1 MQNISYKK
9 EPNSQSEIVETL
21 NPFVKEWFF
30 SKFKQF
36 APPQLFSVKEIHNR
50 NNVLVS
56 APTGS
61 GKTLTAFLSIL
72 NELVN
77 LAEAGNL
84 QDRVYCV
91 YISPLK
97 ALNNDIYVNLTEP
110 LKEIKEIAQKHGKD
124 IDVRVAVRTG
134 DTSAYEKSKML
145 KNPPH
150 ILVTTPESLAIVLSS
165 LKFRELMTQLW
176 WVVLDEVHSLA
187 ENKRGVHLS
196 LSLERLQRLSDFT
209 RVGLS
214 ATISPIENM
223 AKFLVGYD
231 RKCTIIDIQFMKDV
245 DIEVMS
251 PVKNLIKASFQERD
265 YKLYEL
271 LHNMIQKHKT
281 TLIFTN
287 TRAATERV
295 VHNLKT
301 KYPKHYVKNIASE
314 DSLSLIG
321 AHHGSLSRRHRL
333 KIEEQ
338 LREGKLRAVVCSTS
352 LELGIDIGYIDLVI
366 LLGSPKS
373 VARALQRI
381 GRSGHKLHE
390 TAKGRIVV
398 LDRDDLL
405 ECSLI
410 LKAAKERKIDKI
422 DIPRNCLD
430 VLAQQVFGMAIVEP
444 IDVDEVYQ
452 TVRKSYC
459 YHDLPRKEFN
469 QIIDYLA
476 GKYVSLA
483 DRYVY
488 AKIWEKNGRIGK
500 KSPISRVLYMTN
512 IGTIPDQ
519 TAVKVKIGE
528 EIVGTIDEGFLES
541 LKPNDVFV
549 LGGNVY
555 QFKYSR
561 GTVAQVSSAAGRMPT
576 VPSWVSEMLPLS
588 FDLAL
593 AIQDFRKYIKEMFEK
608 KKSKEEVMKFI
619 NEYLYVDQNA
629 ANSIYEYFKHQYMYA
644 KIPHR
649 NLIVVENYNDE
660 GKMYYIFHTLF
671 GRRVNDV
678 LSRAL
683 GYAISRQQHRD
694 VKITITDNGFTL
706 TCDKKVRP
714 MGAFKLLKSGELR
727 DVMSL
732 ALDRSQVLIRRFR
745 HCATRS
751 LMILRQYKGT
761 KKSVGKQQVS
771 SMILLAAVRR
781 ISKDFPI
788 LKEAKREI
796 LEDLMDIEHATQ
808 ILKEIEDGTI
818 KIDEF
823 STTIPSPFAFNLA
836 LQGYSEI
843 LKMEDRI
850 EFARRMHEMVL
861 ARIALEHSKKKSDF
875 DYSAEIEEMPEGF
888 EYEKFWD
895 KEEEKK
901 FEEEEEKREDEEH
914 LRGLLLGDLKR
925 VAHRINLEPKLEYE
939 CERLINGEREGFKEE
954 FKTWLSNLLSGAI
967 PKIWSD
973 DLVKFL
979 MKAKNEI

>member
-1 MQNISYKK
+1 
-9 EPNSQSEIVETL
+9 
-21 NPFVKEWFF
+21 
-30 SKFKQF
+30 
-36 APPQLFSVKEIHNR
+36 
-50 NNVLVS
+50 
-56 APTGS
+56 
-61 GKTLTAFLSIL
+61 FLSIL

-91 YISPLK
+91 YVSPLK

-110 LKEIKEIAQKHGKD
+110 LKEIKEIAKKHGKE

-165 LKFRELMTQLW
+165 IRFRELLTQLW
-176 WVVLDEVHSLA
+176 WVVIDEIHSLA

-196 LSLERLQRLSDFT
+196 LSLERLQRLGDFT

-214 ATISPIENM
+214 ATISPLEDM
-223 AKFLVGYD
+223 AGFLVGSK
-231 RKCTIIDIQFMKDV
+231 RSCTIVDIQFMKEI
-245 DIEVMS
+245 DIKVMS
-251 PVKNLIKASFQERD
+251 PVKNLIKADYQERD
-265 YKLYEL
+265 FKLYEL
-271 LHNMIQKHKT
+271 LHKLIQEHKT

-301 KYPKHYVKNIASE
+301 KYPQKYVKNIATE
-314 DSLSLIG
+314 ESLSLIG
-321 AHHGSLSRRHRL
+321 AHHGSLSRMHRL
-333 KIEEQ
+333 KIEKQ
-338 LREGKLRAVVCSTS
+338 LREGLLRAVVCSTS

-410 LKAAKERKIDKI
+410 LKNAVERKIDTI
-422 DIPRNCLD
+422 HIPRNCLD
-430 VLAQQVFGMAIVEP
+430 VLAQQIFGMAIVEP
-444 IDVDEVYQ
+444 VSVDEVYEAV
-452 TVRKSYC
+452 TRSYC
-459 YHDLPRKEFN
+459 YKDLPRKDFN
-469 QIIDYLA
+469 QIVDYLA

-488 AKIWEKNGRIGK
+488 AKIWERDGRIGR

-528 EIVGTIDEGFLES
+528 EMVGTIDEGFLES
-541 LKPNDVFV
+541 LKPNDIFV
-549 LGGNVY
+549 LGGSVY

-576 VPSWVSEMLPLS
+576 VPNWVSEMLPLS

-593 AIQDFRKYIKEMFEK
+593 GIQNFRKYMLERFEK
-608 KKSKEEVMKFI
+608 KESKKQIMEFI
-619 NEYLYVDQNA
+619 NDYLYVDDNA
-629 ANSIYEYFKHQYMYA
+629 ANSIYEYFKEQYMYA

-649 NLIVVENYNDE
+649 NLILVENYNDQ

-694 VKITITDNGFTL
+694 VKITITDNGFAL

-714 MGAFKLLKSGELR
+714 LSAFSLLKSNELR
-727 DVMSL
+727 DVMAL

-771 SMILLAAVRR
+771 SMILMSAVKR
-781 ISKDFPI
+781 ISNDFPI
-788 LKEAKREI
+788 LKEARREV
-796 LEDLMDIEHATQ
+796 LEDLMDIHHARQ
-808 ILKEIEDGTI
+808 IIEEIEKGKI
-818 KIDEF
+818 KIEEF
-823 STTIPSPFAFNLA
+823 SSSIPSPFAFNLA
-836 LQGYSEI
+836 LQGYSDI

-850 EFARRMHEMVL
+850 EFAKRMHEMVL
-861 ARIALEHSKKKSDF
+861 AKIALEHGKKKSDF
-875 DYSAEIEEMPEGF
+875 DYSAELEEEPEGF
-888 EYEKFWD
+888 EYERFWKTEED
-895 KEEEKK
+895 KKKLKEEEILNEQE
-901 FEEEEEKREDEEH
+901 FR
-914 LRGLLLGDLKR
+914 RTMLLGDLKKA
-925 VAHRINLEPKLEYE
+925 AHRINLEPQIEFE
-939 CERLINGEREGFKEE
+939 CERLINGERSGFKED
-954 FKTWLSNLLSGAI
+954 FKSWLDNLLSGAV
-967 PKIWSD
+967 PKVWSD
-973 DLVKFL
+973 NLVKFL
-979 MKAKNEI
+979 IKAKNEI

>member
-1 MQNISYKK
+1 MSTMQNISYKK

-30 SKFKQF
+30 SKFKEF
-36 APPQLFSVKEIHNR
+36 APPQLFSVIEIHKR
-50 NNVLVS
+50 NNTLVS

-77 LAEAGNL
+77 LADAGNL

-91 YISPLK
+91 YVSPLK
-97 ALNNDIYVNLTEP
+97 ALNNDIFINLTEP
-110 LKEIKEIAQKHGKD
+110 LKEIKEIAKKHGKD
-124 IDVRVAVRTG
+124 IDIRVAVRTG
-134 DTSAYEKSKML
+134 DTSAYEKTKML

-165 LKFRELMTQLW
+165 SRFSNLLTQLW
-176 WVVLDEVHSLA
+176 WVVVDEIHSLA

-196 LSLERLQRLSDFT
+196 ISLERLQRLSDYT
-209 RVGLS
+209 RIGLS
-214 ATISPIENM
+214 ATISPLEKM
-223 AKFLVGYD
+223 AGFLVGND
-231 RKCTIIDIQFMKDV
+231 RNCTIVDIQFMKEI
-245 DIEVMS
+245 DIKVMS
-251 PVKNLIKASFQERD
+251 PVKNLIKADFQERD
-265 YKLYEL
+265 FKMYEL
-271 LHNMIQKHKT
+271 LHNLIQEHKT

-301 KYPKHYVKNIASE
+301 KYPSNYVKNIASE
-314 DSLSLIG
+314 ESLSLIG
-321 AHHGSLSRRHRL
+321 AHHGSLSRTHRL

-410 LKAAKERKIDKI
+410 LKSAIERKIDTI
-422 DIPRNCLD
+422 DIPNNCLD
-430 VLAQQVFGMAIVEP
+430 VLAQQVFGIAIVEP
-444 IDVDEVYQ
+444 ISVDEVYEMV
-452 TVRKSYC
+452 TKSYC
-459 YHDLPRKEFN
+459 YKDLPREDFN

-488 AKIWEKNGRIGK
+488 AKIWEKDGRIGR

-528 EIVGTIDEGFLES
+528 EVVGTIDEGFLES
-541 LKPNDVFV
+541 LKPNDIFV

-555 QFKYSR
+555 QFKFSR
-561 GTVAQVSSAAGRMPT
+561 GTVAQVGSAEGRLPT
-576 VPSWVSEMLPLS
+576 VPNWVSEMLPLS

-593 AIQDFRKYIKEMFEK
+593 SIQNFRKYMKEKFEK
-608 KKSKEEVMKFI
+608 KQSKKEIMKYI
-619 NEYLYVDQNA
+619 HDYLYVDDNA
-629 ANSIYEYFKHQYMYA
+629 ANSIYEYFKEQSMYA

-649 NLIVVENYNDE
+649 NLVLVENFNDQ
-660 GKMYYIFHTLF
+660 GKMYHIFHTLF

-694 VKITITDNGFTL
+694 VKITITDNGFVL
-706 TCDKKVRP
+706 TCDKKIRP
-714 MGAFKLLKSGELR
+714 MSAFKLLKSEELKG
-727 DVMSL
+727 VMSL

-745 HCATRS
+745 HCATRA

-761 KKSVGKQQVS
+761 KKTVGKQQVS
-771 SMILLAAVRR
+771 SMILLSAVRR
-781 ISKDFPI
+781 ISNDFPI
-788 LKEAKREI
+788 LKEARREI
-796 LEDLMDIEHATQ
+796 LEDLMDVKHAGQ
-808 ILKEIEDGTI
+808 VLKEIEDGTI

-823 STTIPSPFAFNLA
+823 DSTVPSPFAFNLA
-836 LQGYSEI
+836 LQGYSDI

-850 EFARRMHEMVL
+850 EFVKRMHEMVL
-861 ARIALEHSKKKSDF
+861 AKIALEQGKKKSDF
-875 DYSAEIEEMPEGF
+875 DYSAELEEEPEGF
-888 EYEKFWD
+888 EYERFWK
-895 KEEEKK
+895 KEEIKK
-901 FEEEEEKREDEEH
+901 EIEEEEKLDEEGFNRAM
-914 LRGLLLGDLKR
+914 LVGD
-925 VAHRINLEPKLEYE
+925 
-939 CERLINGEREGFKEE
+939 
-954 FKTWLSNLLSGAI
+954 
-967 PKIWSD
+967 
-973 DLVKFL
+973 
-979 MKAKNEI
+979 